1 VDEIELREKIA
12 RIDERSKSNTHRI
25 DAAEKKLE
33 ESEKLLNT
41 IALVAQR
48 QSDMDGDIK
57 EIKTE
62 VKTLTSKAGKR
73 WDSVVEKIIIMVV
86 AAVVTYALTKFGL
99 GI

>member
-1 VDEIELREKIA
+1 MDEIELREKIA
-12 RIDERSKSNTHRI
+12 RIDERSKSNTHRL
-25 DAAEKKLE
+25 DSAEKKLE

>member
-1 VDEIELREKIA
+1 MDEIELREKIA
-12 RIDERSKSNTHRI
+12 RIDERSKSNTHRL
-25 DAAEKKLE
+25 DSAEKKLE

-41 IALVAQR
+41 IALVAQK

>member
-1 VDEIELREKIA
+1 MDEIELREKIA
-12 RIDERSKSNTHRI
+12 RIDERSKSNTHRL
-25 DAAEKKLE
+25 DTAEKKLE

>member
-1 VDEIELREKIA
+1 MNKTELRTTIA
-12 RIDERSKSNTHRI
+12 RIDERSKSNTHRL

-33 ESEKLLNT
+33 ENAQLLNT
-41 IALVAQR
+41 IALVAQK
-48 QSDMDGDIK
+48 QADMDGDIK
-57 EIKTE
+57 EIKSE

-86 AAVVTYALTKFGL
+86 AAIVTYALTKFGL

>member
-1 VDEIELREKIA
+1 MDEIELREKIA
-12 RIDERSKSNTHRI
+12 RIDERSKSNTHRL
-25 DAAEKKLE
+25 DSAEKKLE

-62 VKTLTSKAGKR
+62 VKTLSSKAGKR

>member
-12 RIDERSKSNTHRI
+12 RIDERSKSNTHRL
-25 DAAEKKLE
+25 DSAEKKLE

>member
-12 RIDERSKSNTHRI
+12 RIDERSKSNTHRL
-25 DAAEKKLE
+25 DTAEKKLE